1 MMEVNPQTKMATG
14 LMKDLEITIQKI
26 GMSINYINRAKFVL
40 FNFE

>member
-26 GMSINYINRAKFVL
+26 GMVQVEAPGTIPFRL
-40 FNFE
+40 M